1 MPGSGGG
8 GSDRSTSSRHDDQ
21 TDNAP
26 LTVSESERK
35 RSASAAAAATAEP
48 AESGEQKKRRP
59 DGRFES
65 AADTANLMATATTNV
80 DSLQS
85 DASSNRATAA
95 PSVYNNTGTSAVRHH
110 LAEEPPPNPPLP
122 RRILEDAPW
131 AAAAASSTHY
141 PTLPFPPNWPLQ
153 QSLYPLQQHQPPATA
168 ANLNAMGQLSDPPY
182 ISGLTHSQQQ
192 HVAAS
197 RSLLG
202 DNLGYYNPYARSGQL
217 GQWAQPTS
225 AYPSSIRPS
234 DFYSSHLG
242 QAYPPPPLSA
252 SSSLEQA
259 MLQRLQE
266 QQLPLSQLHQ
276 PTFPTPSSGFLSPVD
291 FGGSTTF
298 PGSAGGA
305 SSSAAA
311 LGALNPSPQ
320 YRAGGGGSG
329 GAPWTSMYNYPE
341 LGPPHGTAAAAT
353 TSLLPTPDQYIQ
365 SPPSSRR
372 GRLERRVQSALDDAL
387 SSSYQHV
394 YNASSTTLPPPSPAA
409 LPTYLESATSA
420 GSASASSAAAAAAAA
435 PTADDSLPT
444 KRPHLYLPKTLAQP
458 DDKLLLSSHQV
469 LLRHQIEAFQ
479 AAEEDTKLPTRGRN
493 KRIQVG
499 QVGIRCRHCKNVPPA
514 RRQRGSMYFPHS
526 TMGIYQ
532 ACQNMSTTHLQCGLC
547 SEMPER
553 LKQQFAELIPSKT
566 TGSLAGR
573 PYWAKSA
580 QDMGLVDTEGGIR
593 FAPN

>member
-1 MPGSGGG
+1 VPGSGGGG
-8 GSDRSTSSRHDDQ
+8 GSDRSTSSRHDDP

-26 LTVSESERK
+26 LAVSESERK
-35 RSASAAAAATAEP
+35 RSASAAAAAATEP

-65 AADTANLMATATTNV
+65 AADIANLMAMAPTNV

-85 DASSNRATAA
+85 DASSIGATIA
-95 PSVYNNTGTSAVRHH
+95 PSMYNNTGTSAVRHH
-110 LAEEPPPNPPLP
+110 LAQEPPPNPPLP
-122 RRILEDAPW
+122 GRILEDNAPW
-131 AAAAASSTHY
+131 AAAASASSTHY
-141 PTLPFPPNWPLQ
+141 PTLPFPPNWPMQ
-153 QSLYPLQQHQPPATA
+153 QGFYPQPPATA
-168 ANLNAMGQLSDPPY
+168 ANLNAMGQLSNPPY

-192 HVAAS
+192 HATAN

-202 DNLGYYNPYARSGQL
+202 GDLGYYNPYARSGQL

-225 AYPSSIRPS
+225 AYPPSIRPS

-252 SSSLEQA
+252 SSSLEHA

-276 PTFPTPSSGFLSPVD
+276 PTFPTPSSGFLSPMD
-291 FGGSTTF
+291 FGGSITF

-311 LGALNPSPQ
+311 LGALDPSPQ
-320 YRAGGGGSG
+320 YRAGGGGG

-387 SSSYQHV
+387 SGYQHV
-394 YNASSTTLPPPSPAA
+394 DNASSPTLPPPSPAA

-420 GSASASSAAAAAAAA
+420 GSASASSAAAAA
-435 PTADDSLPT
+435 PTADDSQTT

-499 QVGIRCRHCKNVPPA
+499 QVGIRCRHCKSVPAA